1 MPTLLRVH
9 QYFDMGVE
17 VVTYTSQAVCRHK
30 NAILGPTPGNEHR
43 SSTVFGTSESN
54 QSLNINALCLM
65 YLPRRDELNNT
76 MNNDRG
82 TGTHPAFRLQNP
94 TLQMACAISS
104 SFASKTASSVRCP
117 PKSARRFWIAAEVI
131 SSLVWEL
138 SMRETNV
145 VNR

>member
-30 NAILGPTPGNEHR
+30 NAILGQTPGNEHK

-54 QSLNINALCLM
+54 QSLNINVLCLM
-65 YLPRRDELNNT
+65 YLPRDELNNT

-82 TGTHPAFRLQNP
+82 TGTYPAL
-94 TLQMACAISS
+94 SS
-104 SFASKTASSVRCP
+104 
-117 PKSARRFWIAAEVI
+117 PKSDPTNGLCNIFFLCFQNGIQCKMPTEEGAQVLDRCG
-131 SSLVWEL
+131 SNLSLVWEL
-138 SMRETNV
+138 RMRETNV
-145 VNR
+145 VKR